1 MKLVI
6 SAGEA
11 SGDYLAARLVS
22 QLKALHPPLEV
33 AGIAGPLM
41 RAQGV
46 TAWFDMDE
54 LNVMGLT
61 EVLSDLPRLIS
72 LRREFRRKIFDW
84 SPNAFLG
91 VDAPDFNFGL
101 AKSLKKKGLCTL
113 HYVSP
118 SIWAWRGGRAQ
129 RISRAVD
136 HLFTLFPFEPEL
148 YQPYGLEATFVG
160 HPLADD
166 IEHYLT
172 QEQSHVATTTPKNR
186 ILLLPGSRSG
196 ELRRHLPLV
205 LETASRLRQA
215 DATMKL
221 HMTLATESQKHQVI
235 DAHEEKLSQLGLTIS
250 VGDVRDAVSQADVT
264 LAASGTVTLE
274 TFLMG
279 CPQVVFYQLAPT
291 TYWLAKS
298 LRLVKSQWISLPNIL
313 SQTDLVPELI
323 QNHASPEAL
332 SQAAMTWLDEPH
344 KVADYQRRA
353 DRLRHEL
360 LASDRVAHA
369 ILNRLSPS

>member
-22 QLKALHPPLEV
+22 QLKARHPSLEV

-46 TAWFDMDE
+46 NAWFDMNE

-61 EVLSDLPRLIS
+61 EVLSDLPRLVS
-72 LRREFRRKIFDW
+72 LRRQFRRRILDW

-101 AKSLKKKGLCTL
+101 AKSLKKRGLRTL

-118 SIWAWRGGRAQ
+118 SIWAWRRGRAK
-129 RISRAVD
+129 RISRAID

-166 IEHYLT
+166 IDHFLNRK
-172 QEQSHVATTTPKNR
+172 QSPSPSSNKQ

-215 DATMKL
+215 HAEINL
-221 HMTLATESQKHQVI
+221 HMTLAADSQKKQVM
-235 DAHEEKLSQLGLTIS
+235 DAHQPKLGELGITVS
-250 VGDVRDAVSQADVT
+250 VGDVREAILGADVT

-279 CPQVVFYQLAPT
+279 CPQVVFYRLAPT

-298 LRLVKSQWISLPNIL
+298 LHLVKSQWISLPNIL
-313 SQTDLVPELI
+313 TQTEWVPELI
-323 QNHASPEAL
+323 QNQATPEAL
-332 SQAAMTWLDEPH
+332 CQATMTWLNQPQ
-344 KVADYQRRA
+344 KVADYRRLA
-353 DRLRHEL
+353 DQLRQEL
-360 LASDRVAHA
+360 LAGDRVAHA
-369 ILNRLSPS
+369 IINELSPS